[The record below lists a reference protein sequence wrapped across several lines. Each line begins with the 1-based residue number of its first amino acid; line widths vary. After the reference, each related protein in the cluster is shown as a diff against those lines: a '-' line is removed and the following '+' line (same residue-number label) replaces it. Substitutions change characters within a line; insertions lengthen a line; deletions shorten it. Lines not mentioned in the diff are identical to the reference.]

1 MRLQALSFE
10 DWIEHAFGH
19 EVPFQ
24 RQQWFFDINS
34 DFWDP
39 EPEQAVAYLTR
50 LFEDPEAPLY
60 WFTDAQ
66 IAQGLTYLVST
77 SASGDNGW
85 LCATEVPIAER
96 IRCVN
101 SIVSLFAKL
110 FMPRCTS
117 DLSHLREPVTG
128 PLNIVCYMWWDEFP
142 CIALPSDPA
151 WQTLQQHALQAME
164 RILNLDSI
172 ACQESAL
179 HGLGHWQ
186 RQRAAEVTA
195 IVDRF
200 LESSAGRD
208 ARLVA
213 YAKSARCGC
222 VL

>member
-19 EVPFQ
+19 AVPFQ
-24 RQQWFFDINS
+24 RQQWFFDIDS
-34 DFWDP
+34 DWWDP
-39 EPEQAVAYLTR
+39 EPAQAVAYLAR
-50 LFEDPEAPLY
+50 LFEEPEPPLF

-77 SASGDNGW
+77 SATGDKCW
-85 LCATEVPIAER
+85 LYAPEVPIAER

-101 SIVSLFAKL
+101 AVASLFAKL
-110 FMPRCTS
+110 FLPRCTPH
-117 DLSHLREPVTG
+117 LSHLSEPVTG

-142 CIALPSDPA
+142 CIALPGDPHYH
-151 WQTLQQHALQAME
+151 TLHRHALQAME
-164 RILNLDSI
+164 RILMLEFI

-186 RQRAAEVTA
+186 RHCPDAVIA
-195 IVDRF
+195 IIDRF
-200 LESSAGRD
+200 LKNATGRD